1 MTCSSFCIFMPFKNS
16 IFEINIITSE
26 NMIKI
31 LENTRKNNTLPPYF
45 KSYSS
50 VADSE
55 ITNRLQISHIQ
66 QYKRAQDSHET

>member
-1 MTCSSFCIFMPFKNS
+1 MPFKNS

-55 ITNRLQISHIQ
+55 ITSCKSHISNSINEL
-66 QYKRAQDSHET
+66 KIRMKLEKLGLKLE